1 MIYLEFLIS
10 FVVGGVIGLLAGW
23 FLFKRKGKSPEELED
38 KFKVIAGDV
47 LRQSS
52 EDFLRLAGTKFG
64 DAEKNVKNLVES
76 VGTRVDKLEKEQN
89 EQVGKLVAGIGQVL
103 KTGQEISDSAKMLKT
118 VLSSSGTAIGRWG
131 EATLS
136 NLLEKAGMAKGTDF
150 DVQETVSGEGSSILR
165 PDFTIRLPGGMTLAV
180 DSKASLA
187 SLYEFEKAREE
198 EQPEERIKHIEN
210 FIDGLRKKIRDL
222 SSKEYQK
229 YVDTKIPYVVMF
241 VPIESALLE
250 ALQHDNDLYSEAQSK
265 NVMLASRSIII
276 PLILLI
282 RNGWEQ
288 YRVTENATKIK
299 NEVEELKGRLE
310 TFFGHVGGIGLNISQ
325 ATKKFN
331 EAIGSFETRVR
342 PEIDRINDLGG
353 NIPVGEGIKRIEE
366 EPRVPK
372 KLLNSGKS
380 EKNKK

>member
-1 MIYLEFLIS
+1 MTYLELLITFL
-10 FVVGGVIGLLAGW
+10 VGGAIGFLVCW
-23 FLFKRKGKSPEELED
+23 FLFREKEKNSDKFED

-64 DAEKNVKNLVES
+64 DAEKNVKSLVES
-76 VGTRVDKLEKEQN
+76 VGTKVDKLEKEQN

-103 KTGQEISDSAKMLKT
+103 KTGQEMSDSAKTLKT
-118 VLSSSGTAIGRWG
+118 VLSSSGTAIGKWG

-150 DVQETVSGEGSSILR
+150 DVQETVSGEGSSNLR
-165 PDFTIRLPGGMTLAV
+165 PDFTIHLPGEMTLAV

-187 SLYEFEKAREE
+187 SLSEFEKAREE
-198 EQPEERIKHIEN
+198 ERPEERIKHIEN
-210 FIDGLRKKIRDL
+210 FTDGLRKKIEDL

-229 YVDTKIPYVVMF
+229 YVDPKIPYVVMF
-241 VPIESALLE
+241 VPVESALVE
-250 ALQHDNDLYSEAQSK
+250 AFQHDTDLYSEAQDQH
-265 NVMLASRSIII
+265 VMLASRSMII

-288 YRVTENATKIK
+288 YRATENATQIK
-299 NEVEELKGRLE
+299 NEVSILRDRLE
-310 TFFGHVGGIGLNISQ
+310 TFFGRIGKMSSDISQ
-325 ATKKFN
+325 VTKTFN
-331 EAIGSFETRVR
+331 EAVGSFETRVR
-342 PEIDRINDLGG
+342 PELDRINNLGG
-353 NIPVGEGIKRIEE
+353 NISDGEGVKRIEE

-372 KLLNSGKS
+372 KLLGSSKS
-380 EKNKK
+380 KK